1 MLPAISASVS
11 RLRFVLPAR
20 CKRGGRMLRFKN
32 LTQKFLAFSALLE
45 RTGLAPFSKNLAPLF
60 GTDKINR

>member
-1 MLPAISASVS
+1 
-11 RLRFVLPAR
+11 
-20 CKRGGRMLRFKN
+20 MLRFKN